1 MSKWIKNESG
11 LTLIE
16 ILAATILTALI
27 AIFAFSIL
35 MKGIQHYNTIS
46 TDTAFRDEADLL
58 MSSLLKELYTTKE
71 SRITKRQ
78 FPEQNTKNYFLET
91 NKTNPKSNT
100 GFINKKL
107 YIQGDEVPVT
117 NSAIQITENSKIAAN
132 EKAEDG
138 VYTITLELHMPIKNQ
153 TVKFENEIRTINDV
167 TKDKEEG
174 KS

>member
-1 MSKWIKNESG
+1 MNKWIKNERG

-16 ILAATILTALI
+16 LLAATALTAII

-58 MSSLLKELYTTKE
+58 MSSLIKELYTTKE
-71 SRITKRQ
+71 SQIVKPQ
-78 FPEQNTKNYFLET
+78 FPEPNTNNYFFVMD
-91 NKTNPKSNT
+91 KTDPKKNT

-117 NSAIQITENSKIAAN
+117 NSAIQITKNSKIEAN

-153 TVKFENEIRTINDV
+153 TVKFINEIRTINDV
-167 TKDKEEG
+167 TEDKKED
-174 KS
+174 